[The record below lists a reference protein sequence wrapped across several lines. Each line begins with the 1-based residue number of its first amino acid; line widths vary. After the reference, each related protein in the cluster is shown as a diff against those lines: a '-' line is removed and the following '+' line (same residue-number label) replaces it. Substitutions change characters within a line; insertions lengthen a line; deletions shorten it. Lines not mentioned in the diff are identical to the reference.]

1 MFKILYVDL
10 ITFNIPQMNVAIFTD
25 TFLPKID
32 GIAISINQFCK
43 ILGGRGH
50 RFQIFCPEYESGN
63 FFNIEDHTE
72 VLRFSN
78 FGLPSYPDVKAV
90 LPNPNKIRKAMNSF
104 KPDLIHIHTP
114 GILGQYAISLAVMFR
129 IPLIGTYHTL
139 VSEQHMYVNPY
150 RLFKIDKLLG
160 FLIKERKVKKSD
172 ISKITRKKQ
181 RSISKQVILNIVNTV
196 YERCDL
202 LISPSHLIKKT
213 LIEENVRAP
222 IKVVSNGIDLSKY
235 QQEAKTDIN
244 ETPRLIHTGR
254 ISFEKNVDVL
264 LKAFTLILEKI
275 PNATLDIVGDGPALH
290 SLKVEAE
297 QLGIANQVKFHGF
310 VPHDTLVKIYKE
322 YDLFLTA
329 STMETQGLV
338 VLEAITCGLPCVGTD
353 AFALPELI
361 QHGKNGYLA
370 APFDHIET
378 ANRAV
383 EILQDKNK
391 YLEFSKAGLEIAKS
405 HNVFGCADEMQKAY
419 EYTLAL
425 KS

>member
-1 MFKILYVDL
+1 
-10 ITFNIPQMNVAIFTD
+10 MNVAIFTD

-43 ILGGRGH
+43 ILGSRGH
-50 RFQIFCPEYESGN
+50 RFQIFCPEYESDN
-63 FFNIEDHTE
+63 FSHIEDHTE

-78 FGLPSYPDVKAV
+78 FGLHSYPDVKAV

-114 GILGQYAISLAVMFR
+114 GVLGQYAISLAVMFR

-160 FLIKERKVKKSD
+160 FLIKERKVKKND

-181 RSISKQVILNIVNTV
+181 KSISRQVILNIVNTV

-213 LIEENVRAP
+213 LIEENVRVP
-222 IKVVSNGIDLSKY
+222 IKVVSNGIDLSRY
-235 QQEAKTDIN
+235 QQEAKTSIN
-244 ETPRLIHTGR
+244 ETPKLIHSGR

-264 LKAFTLILEKI
+264 LKAFALIIEKI

-310 VPHDTLVKIYKE
+310 VPHDILIKIYKE

-361 QHGKNGYLA
+361 QHSKNGYLA

-405 HNVFGCADEMQKAY
+405 HNVFICADEMQKAY